1 MEKRVTTLEVLMS
14 QTAKSI
20 DRLDRSIVDLR
31 GDLNH
36 SIKDLRL
43 EHNQSIGGLRRD
55 MDRKFLWLIGIQ
67 LAGLAAIMGAIARLA
82 QVL

>member
-20 DRLDRSIVDLR
+20 DRLHRSIVDLR

-43 EHNQSIGGLRRD
+43 EHHQSIGGLRRD
-55 MDRKFLWLIGIQ
+55 MDRKFLWLIGVQ
-67 LAGLAAIMGAIARLA
+67 LAGLAAMMGAMARLA
-82 QVL
+82 NVF

>member
-20 DRLDRSIVDLR
+20 DRLDRSIVDMR

-55 MDRKFLWLIGIQ
+55 IDRKFLWLIGIQ
-67 LAGLAAIMGAIARLA
+67 LAGLAAMMGAIARLA
-82 QVL
+82 QVI

>member
-1 MEKRVTTLEVLMS
+1 MEKRVTTLEVLMN

-20 DRLDRSIVDLR
+20 DRLDRSIIDLR

-55 MDRKFLWLIGIQ
+55 MDR
-67 LAGLAAIMGAIARLA
+67 
-82 QVL
+82 

>member
-43 EHNQSIGGLRRD
+43 ELNQSIGGLRRD

-67 LAGLAAIMGAIARLA
+67 LAGLAAMMGAIARLA
-82 QVL
+82 QLL

>member
-67 LAGLAAIMGAIARLA
+67 LAGLAAMMGAIVRLA
-82 QVL
+82 QVI

>member
-1 MEKRVTTLEVLMS
+1 MEKRVTTLEALMS

-43 EHNQSIGGLRRD
+43 EHHQSIGGLRRD
-55 MDRKFLWLIGIQ
+55 MDRKFLWLIGVQ
-67 LAGLAAIMGAIARLA
+67 LAGLAAMMGAIARLA

>member
-31 GDLNH
+31 SDLNH

-43 EHNQSIGGLRRD
+43 EHHQSIGGLRRD
-55 MDRKFLWLIGIQ
+55 MDRKFLWLIGVQ
-67 LAGLAAIMGAIARLA
+67 LAGLAAMMGAMGRLA
-82 QVL
+82 NVF

>member
-1 MEKRVTTLEVLMS
+1 MEKRVTTLEVLMN

-20 DRLDRSIVDLR
+20 DRLDRSIIDLR
-31 GDLNH
+31 GDLNL

-55 MDRKFLWLIGIQ
+55 MGRKFLWLIGIQ
-67 LAGLAAIMGAIARLA
+67 LAGLVAMIGAIARLIQA
-82 QVL
+82 L